1 MRRALAAVL
10 AVWAGSAPAQDCR
23 LALVLALDV
32 SSSVDARE
40 DALQRGGLAAALV
53 APEVQ
58 RAFFA
63 EPAPVALAVFEWS
76 GRYNQHLVA
85 DWRLVDSPTVL
96 RSTAATIAGSAR
108 SETEFPTAM
117 GHALGYAAGLLA
129 RAPACTA
136 QTVDVAGD
144 GTNNDGFGP
153 RLAYTEFA
161 FGGVTVNGLVVDVG
175 DDEGEIALVEFFH
188 AEVLR
193 GPGAFVEVAQSFDQ
207 YEEAM
212 RRKLERE
219 VRPRMVGQLHIGP
232 GPG

>member
-1 MRRALAAVL
+1 M
-10 AVWAGSAPAQDCR
+10 
-23 LALVLALDV
+23 
-32 SSSVDARE
+32 
-40 DALQRGGLAAALV
+40 
-53 APEVQ
+53 
-58 RAFFA
+58 
-63 EPAPVALAVFEWS
+63 
-76 GRYNQHLVA
+76 
-85 DWRLVDSPTVL
+85 
-96 RSTAATIAGSAR
+96 
-108 SETEFPTAM
+108 
-117 GHALGYAAGLLA
+117 
-129 RAPACTA
+129 
-136 QTVDVAGD
+136 DVAGD

-153 RLAYTEFA
+153 QLAYAEFA